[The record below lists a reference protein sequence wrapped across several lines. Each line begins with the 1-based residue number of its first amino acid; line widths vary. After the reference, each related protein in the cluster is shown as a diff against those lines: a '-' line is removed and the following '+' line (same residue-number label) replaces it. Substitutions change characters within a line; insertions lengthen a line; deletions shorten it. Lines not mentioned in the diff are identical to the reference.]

1 MREALMLVPAAGFSY
16 EKAAA
21 IVRCAIGTI
30 KSRVHRARWKLM
42 EVLEMDAPRKFGPD
56 HAISRQFMAD
66 GWRRTRVQKSATP
79 SANRGLMR
87 FHKAKRVSAIEAK
100 WIIAEAPSSL
110 SETIAICHDENW
122 YDVRL
127 MTKHELQE
135 FVLDLLRGELAA
147 LQSGQMVPH

>member
-1 MREALMLVPAAGFSY
+1 
-16 EKAAA
+16 
-21 IVRCAIGTI
+21 
-30 KSRVHRARWKLM
+30 
-42 EVLEMDAPRKFGPD
+42 
-56 HAISRQFMAD
+56 
-66 GWRRTRVQKSATP
+66 
-79 SANRGLMR
+79 MR

-127 MTKHELQE
+127 MTKHGLQE

-147 LQSGQMVPH
+147 LQSGHMIPH